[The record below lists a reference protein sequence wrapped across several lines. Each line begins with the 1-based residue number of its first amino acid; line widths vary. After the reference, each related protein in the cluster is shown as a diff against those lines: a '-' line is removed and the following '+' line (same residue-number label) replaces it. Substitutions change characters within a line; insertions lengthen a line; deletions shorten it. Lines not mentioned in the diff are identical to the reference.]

1 MDDPQEL
8 KNLVKKFLK
17 ILEMIS
23 LPISKLKLV
32 SGQNQAIIEQ
42 NKFVIKSSEM
52 SEKVLFRRSDKVCT
66 MHFCHF

>member
-42 NKFVIKSSEM
+42 KDV
-52 SEKVLFRRSDKVCT
+52 
-66 MHFCHF
+66 